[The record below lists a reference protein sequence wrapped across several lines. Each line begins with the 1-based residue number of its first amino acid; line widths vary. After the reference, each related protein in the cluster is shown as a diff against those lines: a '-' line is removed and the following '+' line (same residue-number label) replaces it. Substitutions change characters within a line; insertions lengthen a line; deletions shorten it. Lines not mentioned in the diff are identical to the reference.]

1 MRISELLEAVTT
13 YNNSYLQGDYVRIDD
28 RTHESRIEFLN
39 ANLSSMKETCSEI
52 INVYQQTDRFLYRG
66 MKRKPNVFLS
76 NIRQDRSTIQMPR
89 KFAEL
94 LVAAYTAFGIDA
106 NRQNSIFTSPIV
118 KTAGHWG
125 EAYIVFP
132 FNGFKF
138 SYVAKYDTMYPF
150 ADLYE
155 LSMQA
160 QSKEKPMQFMIPKLE
175 EMGLTDENLPYAIE
189 NNLEVLI
196 TGDKFYAFS
205 FDTWA
210 DTLSEWLGLTTT
222 SRSYPS

>member
-13 YNNSYLQGDYVRIDD
+13 YNNGYLEGDYVRIDD

-39 ANLSSMKETCSEI
+39 NSLSDMKETCSEI

-66 MKRKPNVFLS
+66 MKRKPYVFLS
-76 NIRQDRSTIQMPR
+76 NIRQDRNTVQMPME
-89 KFAEL
+89 FAHL
-94 LVAAYTAFGIDA
+94 LVDAYTACGIYA

-118 KTAGHWG
+118 KTAGYWG
-125 EAYIVFP
+125 EEYIVFP

-138 SYVAKYDTMYPF
+138 SYVTKYDTQYPF

-160 QSKEKPMQFMIPKLE
+160 QGRENPVEFMVPKLK
-175 EMGLTDENLPYAIE
+175 EMGLTDKNLPYAIE

-196 TGDKFYAFS
+196 AGDKFYAFS
-205 FDTWA
+205 FNRWA
-210 DTLSEWLGLTTT
+210 DTLAEWLGLTTT
-222 SRSYPS
+222 SRNYPS